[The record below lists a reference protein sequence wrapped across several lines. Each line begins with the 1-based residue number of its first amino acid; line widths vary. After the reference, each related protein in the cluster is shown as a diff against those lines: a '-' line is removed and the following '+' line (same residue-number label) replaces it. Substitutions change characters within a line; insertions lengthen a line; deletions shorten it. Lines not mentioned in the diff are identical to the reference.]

1 MRKECAMLYKDINLF
16 KEKMS
21 SKQNKTKKKKKNANG
36 DSLTGST
43 IMKVEW

>member
-1 MRKECAMLYKDINLF
+1 MGKECAMLYKDINLF

-21 SKQNKTKKKKKNANG
+21 SKQNKKKKKNANG